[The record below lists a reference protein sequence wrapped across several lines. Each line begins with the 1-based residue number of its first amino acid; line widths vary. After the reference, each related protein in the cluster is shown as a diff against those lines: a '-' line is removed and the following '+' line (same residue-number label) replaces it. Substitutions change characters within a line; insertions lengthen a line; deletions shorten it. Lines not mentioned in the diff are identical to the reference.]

1 MRSSS
6 SAAAPSSCP
15 SSKGSSREHPLNERL
30 RGQLMVALYRAG
42 RQPEAL
48 EAFRVGRA
56 ALVEAFGI
64 EPTPALKELESRVL
78 LQDPALDAPG
88 RRGSRRH
95 GRSTAPS
102 CSRPREGAQLDGL
115 VAVGRCLATLGRHEL
130 LLTQAVDERG
140 IARRRRRRDARAP

>member
-1 MRSSS
+1 
-6 SAAAPSSCP
+6 
-15 SSKGSSREHPLNERL
+15 
-30 RGQLMVALYRAG
+30 MVALYRAG

-78 LQDPALDAPG
+78 LQDPALDAPEPSAA
-88 RRGSRRH
+88 RAAH

-102 CSRPREGAQLDGL
+102 CSPPPRARTWTGSSPSGAAWPPSAGTS
-115 VAVGRCLATLGRHEL
+115 CC
-130 LLTQAVDERG
+130 
-140 IARRRRRRDARAP
+140 